1 MINLKILVSLQ
12 PWIVGIVVFGG
23 KYPATGYEGKGIS
36 FEAGVLWGQ
45 FLKAWVKLG
54 AAQLTLK
61 CLIDKKVF
69 SQIVDADDEVNILMR
84 KLQEENDLST
94 YLLSQS
100 GYYGNILK
108 AKAEFLKKEEECQ
121 RTSLPRKD

>member
-1 MINLKILVSLQ
+1 M
-12 PWIVGIVVFGG
+12 
-23 KYPATGYEGKGIS
+23 
-36 FEAGVLWGQ
+36 
-45 FLKAWVKLG
+45 KLG